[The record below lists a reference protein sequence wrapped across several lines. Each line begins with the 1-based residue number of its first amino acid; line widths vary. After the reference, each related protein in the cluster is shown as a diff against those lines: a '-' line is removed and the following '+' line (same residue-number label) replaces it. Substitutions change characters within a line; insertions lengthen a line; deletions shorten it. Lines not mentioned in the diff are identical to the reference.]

1 MIYNVFSYS
10 FLKKRVQIIKVVEAP
25 ISLPEFDLVSRFGL
39 FGDVYDVNSI
49 RRLDVITSSSRGYNR
64 RQSNVAFLAT

>member
-49 RRLDVITSSSRGYNR
+49 GRFDVITSSSRGYNR
-64 RQSNVAFLAT
+64 R